1 MSLFQTVGLPW
12 NLALA
17 LAAVVGA
24 CALILDANWMAA
36 MVRGG
41 PQAARPPLFRS
52 PLPLPRGWRRMAW
65 LAGFVFGL
73 APLMMLGVTGV
84 RYMSGP
90 SVQVGLLIALVVT
103 LVVLIWSSASGRTR
117 TANVA
122 GVVMAG
128 LILSPYALA
137 GPRGWRLYA
146 VVTGLSI
153 LIIGLLFLSVMVH
166 RFLFAW
172 RPGTRVGASVRLVL
186 DAAGALALMAAVF
199 WPAFLHD

>member
-52 PLPLPRGWRRMAW
+52 PLPLPQGWRRMAW

-73 APLMMLGVTGV
+73 APLMMMGVTGV
-84 RYMSGP
+84 RYTSAP

-103 LVVLIWSSASGRTR
+103 LVVLIWNSANGAHANGQRRRRGYGGTDPVALCLGWPWRGAALRRHHGPEHPDHRPVVPVCHGPPFPVRLAAGHAPRRQYPPGAGRR
-117 TANVA
+117 RRP
-122 GVVMAG
+122 GFDGGRLLAG
-128 LILSPYALA
+128 L
-137 GPRGWRLYA
+137 
-146 VVTGLSI
+146 
-153 LIIGLLFLSVMVH
+153 
-166 RFLFAW
+166 FA
-172 RPGTRVGASVRLVL
+172 
-186 DAAGALALMAAVF
+186 
-199 WPAFLHD
+199 